1 MTQKLGR
8 PHLHDNLSFKVGA
21 RAVAK
26 ILVRRPTETIS
37 AAVDAAAIA
46 IDRVVECHV
55 GAVIV
60 ADDRT
65 RFRLFKYFDLGGGR
79 LANPFDRMH
88 QPGIWRIFDVAHA
101 CNLVLSVKQ
110 MIAKVRGFCE
120 SNRFRAA
127 TGSDRPGYAVVPTA
141 VGFIRA
147 LQAVGTTA
155 YPETGRCGLFLTL
168 LLRSNCHEARL
179 ATSIDQQ
186 ERRLASAF
194 VNGGAQVGGRAN
206 RLPVH
211 FLNHVA
217 ALNTGGCRRSGRID

>member
-1 MTQKLGR
+1 MTQKLGC

-26 ILVRRPTETIS
+26 ILVRRPAETIS

-79 LANPFDRMH
+79 LANPFYRMH

-101 CNLVLSVKQ
+101 CNPVLSMKQ
-110 MIAKVRGFCE
+110 MIAKVGGFCE

-147 LQAVGTTA
+147 LSSSRDDCV
-155 YPETGRCGLFLTL
+155 PRDRSLRLVFCRHWFGRTVTQVVSPPRLISRSAGL
-168 LLRSNCHEARL
+168 
-179 ATSIDQQ
+179 
-186 ERRLASAF
+186 
-194 VNGGAQVGGRAN
+194 
-206 RLPVH
+206 P
-211 FLNHVA
+211 
-217 ALNTGGCRRSGRID
+217 